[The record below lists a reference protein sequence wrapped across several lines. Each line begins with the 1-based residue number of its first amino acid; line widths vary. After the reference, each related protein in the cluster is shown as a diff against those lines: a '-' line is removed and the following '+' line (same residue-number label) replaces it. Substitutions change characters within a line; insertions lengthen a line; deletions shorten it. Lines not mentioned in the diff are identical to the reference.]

1 MLKKEA
7 EMVKAEAPE
16 SEQDEVS
23 EMDEWELDIIM
34 RFGEKVRR
42 DREER
47 KRLESFMAGT
57 RRMTLSSTCPKDW
70 GLQILLVSRCVL
82 LL

>member
-57 RRMTLSSTCPKDW
+57 RRMT
-70 GLQILLVSRCVL
+70 
-82 LL
+82 